1 MAAAFRAMQRSGPA
15 DITLADIAAEA
26 GLTAGALVQR
36 FGGKRALLLK
46 LMEGAAGGTRALMTG
61 ARGKRGAYS
70 ALLHWGDCFAQM
82 GESPA
87 GMGHHLAWLQLDLT
101 DSGFNRFAQDQAR
114 ETAAVL
120 EEWIAEAQRD
130 GDLTSEAD
138 PVELARAIQAMLGG
152 SLISWAF
159 FRKGKPATWVRRDLE
174 VLLRPYRP

>member
-1 MAAAFRAMQRSGPA
+1 MAAAFRAMQRHGPA

-36 FGGKRALLLK
+36 FGSKRALLLK
-46 LMEGAAGGTRALMTG
+46 LMEGAAGGTRTMMSG
-61 ARGKRGAYS
+61 VRGKRGAYS

-82 GESPA
+82 GESPG
-87 GMGHHLAWLQLDLT
+87 GMAHHLAWLQLDLT
-101 DSGFNRFAQDQAR
+101 DPGFNRFAQDQAR

-138 PVELARAIQAMLGG
+138 PADLARAMQAMLGG

-159 FRKGKPATWVRRDLE
+159 FKKGKPAPWVRRDIE
-174 VLLRPYRP
+174 LLFRPYRP